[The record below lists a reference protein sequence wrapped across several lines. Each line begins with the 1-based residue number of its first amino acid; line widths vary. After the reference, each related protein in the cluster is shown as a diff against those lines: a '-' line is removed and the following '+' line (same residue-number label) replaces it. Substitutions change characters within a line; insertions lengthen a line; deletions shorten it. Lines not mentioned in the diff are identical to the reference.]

1 MLGSQPAEHPSTF
14 CRTSIVE
21 LEDAILSSCFRGVCV
36 VWQVWE
42 APETVIW
49 EVDVIHAIRK
59 TRNDNRFGDFP
70 KRINEQPYRSDVNG
84 RSWGRQSFSS
94 QAGGR
99 HGESFFP

>member
-59 TRNDNRFGDFP
+59 TRNEIDLEIFQKGSMNS
-70 KRINEQPYRSDVNG
+70 RIE
-84 RSWGRQSFSS
+84 
-94 QAGGR
+94 AM
-99 HGESFFP
+99 